1 MVAVCEREVRASKQ
15 EEERLGVRGME
26 GDSFS
31 GMANGGGGQAAD
43 GKLIQTFHKSFVQV
57 QSLLDQNRL
66 LISEINQNHQSR
78 APGNL
83 TRNVGLIREL
93 NNNIRRVV
101 GLYADLSASF
111 ARNMDASS
119 SDGDSSGTLRSAHG
133 RAGQK
138 RVRPG

>member
-1 MVAVCEREVRASKQ
+1 MD
-15 EEERLGVRGME
+15 

-31 GMANGGGGQAAD
+31 GMANGGGGGAAD

-57 QSLLDQNRL
+57 QSLLDQNRM
-66 LISEINQNHQSR
+66 LISEINQNHESR

-111 ARNMDASS
+111 ARNADAS
-119 SDGDSSGTLRSAHG
+119 SDGDSSGTLRSSDG
-133 RAGQK
+133 RAAAGHK
-138 RVRPG
+138 RLRPG

>member
-1 MVAVCEREVRASKQ
+1 
-15 EEERLGVRGME
+15 ME

-31 GMANGGGGQAAD
+31 GMANGGGGGGGQAD

-66 LISEINQNHQSR
+66 LISEINQNHESR

>member
-1 MVAVCEREVRASKQ
+1 MD
-15 EEERLGVRGME
+15 G

-31 GMANGGGGQAAD
+31 GMANGGGGGGGGQVD

-66 LISEINQNHQSR
+66 LITEINQNHESR
-78 APGNL
+78 APRDL

-111 ARNMDASS
+111 ARTMDASS
-119 SDGDSSGTLRSAHG
+119 SDGDSSGTGTGALRSSDA
-133 RAGQK
+133 RAGAGHK

>member
-1 MVAVCEREVRASKQ
+1 MD
-15 EEERLGVRGME
+15 
-26 GDSFS
+26 GDGFS
-31 GMANGGGGQAAD
+31 GMANGGGGGPAD

-57 QSLLDQNRL
+57 QSILDQNRL
-66 LISEINQNHQSR
+66 LINEINQNHESR
-78 APGNL
+78 APDNL

-111 ARNMDASS
+111 ARTMDAA
-119 SDGDSSGTLRSAHG
+119 SDGDSSGTLRSSDG
-133 RAGQK
+133 RAGHK

>member
-1 MVAVCEREVRASKQ
+1 
-15 EEERLGVRGME
+15 ME
-26 GDSFS
+26 GESFS
-31 GMANGGGGQAAD
+31 GMGNGGGGGGGGHHQVVD

-57 QSLLDQNRL
+57 QSILDQNRV
-66 LISEINQNHQSR
+66 LISEINQNHESR
-78 APGNL
+78 APDSL

-111 ARNMDASS
+111 AHRGAAAAAMDGGSS
-119 SDGDSSGTLRSAHG
+119 EGDSSGTLRSSDAAG
-133 RAGQK
+133 RAAAAAAGQK

>member
-1 MVAVCEREVRASKQ
+1 
-15 EEERLGVRGME
+15 ME

-31 GMANGGGGQAAD
+31 GMANGGGGQAD

-66 LISEINQNHQSR
+66 LISEINQNHESR

-101 GLYADLSASF
+101 GLYADLSTSF
-111 ARNMDASS
+111 ARNMDAS
-119 SDGDSSGTLRSAHG
+119 SDGDSSGTLRSSDG

>member
-1 MVAVCEREVRASKQ
+1 
-15 EEERLGVRGME
+15 ME
-26 GDSFS
+26 GESFS
-31 GMANGGGGQAAD
+31 GMGNGGGGGGGAGGHHHQQQVVD

-57 QSLLDQNRL
+57 QSILDQNRM
-66 LISEINQNHQSR
+66 LISEINQNHESR
-78 APGNL
+78 APDSL

-111 ARNMDASS
+111 AHRGAMDGASS
-119 SDGDSSGTLRSAHG
+119 EGDSSGTLRSPDAAG
-133 RAGQK
+133 RAAAGQK

>member
-1 MVAVCEREVRASKQ
+1 MD
-15 EEERLGVRGME
+15 
-26 GDSFS
+26 GDSYS
-31 GMANGGGGQAAD
+31 GMANGVGVGGGGQAVD

-57 QSLLDQNRL
+57 QNLLDQNRM
-66 LISEINQNHQSR
+66 LITEINQNHESR

-111 ARNMDASS
+111 TRNSMDAS
-119 SDGDSSGTLRSAHG
+119 SDGDSSGTLRSPDG

>member
-1 MVAVCEREVRASKQ
+1 M
-15 EEERLGVRGME
+15 G
-26 GDSFS
+26 
-31 GMANGGGGQAAD
+31 NGGGAGAGGHHQQVVD

-57 QSLLDQNRL
+57 QSILDQNRM
-66 LISEINQNHQSR
+66 LISEINQNHESR
-78 APGNL
+78 APDSL

-111 ARNMDASS
+111 AHRGGMDGGSS
-119 SDGDSSGTLRSAHG
+119 EGDSSGTLRSPDAAA
-133 RAGQK
+133 RAAAGQK

>member
-1 MVAVCEREVRASKQ
+1 MDA
-15 EEERLGVRGME
+15 

-31 GMANGGGGQAAD
+31 GMANGGGQVVD

-57 QSLLDQNRL
+57 QSLLDQNRM
-66 LISEINQNHQSR
+66 LITEINQNHESR
-78 APGNL
+78 APGDL

-101 GLYADLSASF
+101 GLYTDLSASF
-111 ARNMDASS
+111 ARNVDD
-119 SDGDSSGTLRSAHG
+119 SDGDSSGTLLDG
-133 RAGQK
+133 RASGQK

>member
-1 MVAVCEREVRASKQ
+1 MD
-15 EEERLGVRGME
+15 

-31 GMANGGGGQAAD
+31 GMANGGGAAGGPVD

-57 QSLLDQNRL
+57 QSLLEQNRL
-66 LISEINQNHQSR
+66 LISEINQNHESR
-78 APGNL
+78 APRNL

-101 GLYADLSASF
+101 GLYADISASF
-111 ARNMDASS
+111 ARNADTAAS
-119 SDGDSSGTLRSAHG
+119 SDGDSSGTLRSPDG
-133 RAGQK
+133 RAGAGHK